1 MGSIKNSSDK
11 VIITLEIEKILA
23 ERARMVMDGVLKI
36 SKHITVEHMISYV
49 LWSILFKKI
58 PQLKPE
64 QFEGGKIDLQF
75 DKEAGAIV
83 MTMEKQH

>member
-1 MGSIKNSSDK
+1 MGSIKNDPDK
-11 VIITLEIEKILA
+11 VVITLEIEKILK
-23 ERARMVMDGVLKI
+23 EQARMVMGGVLKI
-36 SKHITVEHMISYV
+36 SKNITVEKTISYV
-49 LWSILFKKI
+49 LWSILFRKI

-64 QFEGGKIDLQF
+64 QFKGSQIDLKF